1 MRRQRWVPAASNVV
15 IWRIPKPCCCRY
27 ELSWDVMEPVAY
39 FVSLGTAIG
48 FYLYFLLTNEA
59 FDYQPLQHRLFSRW
73 HNARLAKTNFDHQ
86 TYHQ

>member
-1 MRRQRWVPAASNVV
+1 
-15 IWRIPKPCCCRY
+15 
-27 ELSWDVMEPVAY
+27 MEPVAY

-73 HNARLAKTNFDHQ
+73 HKARLAADNFDHQ
-86 TYHQ
+86 TYNQ